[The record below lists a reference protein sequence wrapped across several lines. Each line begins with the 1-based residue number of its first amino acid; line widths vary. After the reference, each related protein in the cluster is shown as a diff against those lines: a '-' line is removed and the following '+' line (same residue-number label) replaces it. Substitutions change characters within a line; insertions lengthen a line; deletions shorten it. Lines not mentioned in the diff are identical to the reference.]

1 MGKEKRKMHL
11 GGWQC
16 LLWVFSPFVKLP
28 EHWHCCPHWALVPK
42 GSSRASPSSYDS
54 RAAVHVP
61 LSCSL
66 PKLLS
71 CTVSSSPSATTHSKS
86 CRNAP
91 ARAPL
96 CILALCPLCFHFLNP
111 LAACLRGGSGY
122 HGGPQTQPARAS
134 AGLELSS
141 LAPARRSR
149 CEAAPPA
156 RAAGH
161 PRFPTGDLHQHIPAP
176 RQTGRWLCLGS
187 TGVFPGQI
195 KSVCFFFFFYAKNKK
210 NHQNPRPHLDSYT
223 PPQAF
228 GFGHCWETGFLCFVP
243 EWLSQSFPNSSSRWR
258 EFPPPPCCR
267 SPTRSLIKVGTS
279 RNPVTD

>member
-195 KSVCFFFFFYAKNKK
+195 KSVCFFFFSTQRTKK
-210 NHQNPRPHLDSYT
+210 SSKSKT
-223 PPQAF
+223 
-228 GFGHCWETGFLCFVP
+228 
-243 EWLSQSFPNSSSRWR
+243 SFRLLYSSSGIRFWPLLR
-258 EFPPPPCCR
+258 DRISLFCPRMTFPKFPKFIFQVKGIPSPSLLPP
-267 SPTRSLIKVGTS
+267 SHLLL
-279 RNPVTD
+279 N